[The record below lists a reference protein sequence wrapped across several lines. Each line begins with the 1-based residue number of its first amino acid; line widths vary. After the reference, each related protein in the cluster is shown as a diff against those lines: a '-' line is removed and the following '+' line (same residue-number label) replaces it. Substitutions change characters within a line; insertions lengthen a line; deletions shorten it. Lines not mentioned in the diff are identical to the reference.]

1 MSTEQKKQ
9 QTNENTTIQIFGLFM
24 FVWIVLGLTAFVWSI
39 FCFGKTGTM
48 FQKVLGFVMAMFFG
62 PMFFVLYKFSP
73 TYCK

>member
-1 MSTEQKKQ
+1 MSTQEKKQ

-24 FVWIVLGLTAFVWSI
+24 FVWIVLGLSAFVWSI